1 MVYFPSK
8 EHSLTYTCFDKV
20 KTITQGN
27 NTLEYTYGYDR
38 QRIFMEEHAN
48 GVERTKRYVGNCEF
62 VAVTEN
68 NVTTEKTL
76 TYLTGPMG
84 VFAVVE
90 TSGNEDTLHYILKDH
105 LGGWTTITDAEGVIE
120 QELSFDA
127 WGTRRNPETW
137 HSSSQ
142 LPEPMFDRGFTGH
155 EHLYAFGLINMNG
168 RMYDPQMS
176 SFLSVDAY
184 VQSPD
189 NSQSFNR
196 YAYCLNNPLKY
207 TDPSGWV
214 MQGGMT
220 PSNPFH
226 ENWGVNLAEHVV
238 TSHEAREIL
247 RDMGISIGTWMM
259 GNEMCGVSGG
269 RLGSD
274 YTVDKQGYVTN
285 MGGNNMIYDILYTS
299 DAYASGD
306 YSNGL
311 IVYDLSILSC
321 LTEGRSDYQGSY
333 TATTSKKEA
342 FDVFY
347 FMAENTDVEWG
358 IDGYRVSGGNEYVI
372 RTSHSDGS
380 VTNLNTTRYYEMNC
394 TFMMHS
400 HCWPDGT
407 RGASIAKKGNTLID
421 GDMLSI
427 STQHTRFERQGMKDI
442 NVWFK
447 YKDTYSVFPK
457 HYVYHKHS
465 NNLYFYDVWVN
476 NYFIRKINKANDL
489 YRNLGF

>member
-1 MVYFPSK
+1 MEESFTYDHLNRLTGIWLNNSRTGWMDYDPYGRMTGKIIDNLRVFSDAIYNTTLKPHAIDQADVDQGSFS

-27 NTLEYTYGYDR
+27 NTMEYTYGYDR
-38 QRIFMEEHAN
+38 QRIFMEEFTN

-68 NVTTEKTL
+68 NATTEKTL

-90 TSGNEDTLHYILKDH
+90 QQGNDESLHYILKDH
-105 LGGWTTITDAEGVIE
+105 LGSWTTITDAEGVVE

-168 RMYDPQMS
+168 RMYDPQTS

-196 YAYCLNNPLKY
+196 YAYCMNNPLKY

-226 ENWGVNLAEHVV
+226 ENWGVNFAEKAYTTVEV
-238 TSHEAREIL
+238 KQMLWS
-247 RDMGISIGTWMM
+247 MGVSTEVWMM
-259 GNEMCGVSGG
+259 GNEMHGG
-269 RLGSD
+269 GGD
-274 YTVDKQGYVTN
+274 DGKPKAGDKSKQAK
-285 MGGNNMIYDILYTS
+285 
-299 DAYASGD
+299 DAYN
-306 YSNGL
+306 YSNGVATL
-311 IVYDLSILSC
+311 IGGAARPFGKESSFFKNLGISCQAIGILGIAINEADNWGKYKAKEISLYSFFARSVNLGGEYALSFIPYGIGPTLSI
-321 LTEGRSDYQGSY
+321 TV
-333 TATTSKKEA
+333 TAIDIGGGFENNIYNEEWVIGVLNGIKE
-342 FDVFY
+342 FVTPKRPVY
-347 FMAENTDVEWG
+347 EQST
-358 IDGYRVSGGNEYVI
+358 ILYYRHG
-372 RTSHSDGS
+372 
-380 VTNLNTTRYYEMNC
+380 
-394 TFMMHS
+394 
-400 HCWPDGT
+400 W
-407 RGASIAKKGNTLID
+407 
-421 GDMLSI
+421 
-427 STQHTRFERQGMKDI
+427 
-442 NVWFK
+442 
-447 YKDTYSVFPK
+447 
-457 HYVYHKHS
+457 
-465 NNLYFYDVWVN
+465 
-476 NYFIRKINKANDL
+476 
-489 YRNLGF
+489 